1 VNPLFNEID
10 YGVDENKPEAEVVDR
25 VGAEALKAWDENAI
39 VPKGWQVDV
48 PKIIQGWLDFGA
60 SCVQNHG
67 GKKILVITS
76 NGIARFA
83 PHLTGAFE
91 AFRRDHKLKIST
103 GALAILTHENGVWKI
118 EGWNIKP

>member
-1 VNPLFNEID
+1 
-10 YGVDENKPEAEVVDR
+10 
-25 VGAEALKAWDENAI
+25 
-39 VPKGWQVDV
+39 
-48 PKIIQGWLDFGA
+48 
-60 SCVQNHG
+60 
-67 GKKILVITS
+67 VITS

-103 GALAILTHENGVWKI
+103 GALAILTNENGVWKI